1 MKLLSG
7 MQNVFSKEAVNIK
20 RQEEFDYLKGL
31 FMVFIFGIHAFQ
43 ATLTEPD
50 LCMKILYG
58 FATMSGAALFMFVM
72 GMGSV
77 YSRNSNA
84 GILAKNG
91 VKMIAYQYLNNVLY
105 LISLVIPYPFVKN
118 MLSEEESEMF
128 HLLIEIYV
136 QYINIF
142 FMTGV
147 IYLLLALLKKLK
159 MPVIG
164 YAMIGFISAFV
175 SPLIAGTPVDIP
187 VLGYIFKLLI
197 GRDLFTSFLPL
208 YFVSYV
214 LMGVVFGEVLRHV
227 KDKTV
232 FYKAVIGISGILVVG
247 TWIYLFLKY
256 GFSMELYD
264 FLTRTYS
271 EPGFLHVIASVAHI
285 LFFAGVFYLGRNYF
299 RKENIFCRQI
309 LYYSKHISKYYA
321 IHIVLYFIALG
332 FHKYSPF
339 VAWQCWILALLSM
352 VFTEVVVRSFVV
364 LHIKITDYVKNL
376 RIVQKIL

>member
-1 MKLLSG
+1 
-7 MQNVFSKEAVNIK
+7 MQNVFAKEEVNTQ

-43 ATLTEPD
+43 ATMTEPD

-58 FATMSGAALFMFVM
+58 FATMTGAALFMFVM
-72 GMGSV
+72 GMGTV
-77 YSRNSNA
+77 YSRNANA

-91 VKMIAYQYLNNVLY
+91 VKMIVYQYLNNGLY
-105 LISLVIPYPFVKN
+105 LIALAIPYPFVKN
-118 MLSEEESEMF
+118 MLSEEKTEMF
-128 HLLIEIYV
+128 HFLMEVYV

-164 YAMIGFISAFV
+164 YAMMGLISAFV
-175 SPLIAGTPVDIP
+175 APLIAGTPVDVP

-214 LMGVVFGEVLRHV
+214 LIGVTFGKVLRHV
-227 KDKTV
+227 KDKAV
-232 FYKAVIGISGILVVG
+232 FYKAVMGISGILVAA
-247 TWIYLFLKY
+247 TWIYLFLEY
-256 GFSMELYD
+256 GFSMELYNV
-264 FLTRTYS
+264 LTLTYP
-271 EPGFLHVIASVAHI
+271 EPGFLHVIASIAHI
-285 LFFAGVFYLGRNYF
+285 LFLAGVFYLGRNYL
-299 RKENIFCRQI
+299 RKESIICRQI

-321 IHIVLYFIALG
+321 IHIVPYFIALG
-332 FHKYSPF
+332 FHKYSAF
-339 VAWQCWILALLSM
+339 AAWQCWILALFSM
-352 VFTEVVVRSFVV
+352 VFTEIVVRSFVV
-364 LHIKITDYVKNL
+364 LHIKFADYVKNL
-376 RIVQKIL
+376 RVMQKRLKKWDKW

>member
-1 MKLLSG
+1 MNLLSG
-7 MQNVFSKEAVNIK
+7 MQDVFSKEEVNIK
-20 RQEEFDYLKGL
+20 RQEEYDYLKGI

-77 YSRNSNA
+77 YSRNSSA

-105 LISLVIPYPFVKN
+105 LIALAIPYPFVKN
-118 MLSEEESEMF
+118 MLSEEEAEMF
-128 HLLIEIYV
+128 HFLIETYI
-136 QYINIF
+136 QYTNIF

-159 MPVIG
+159 MPLFG
-164 YAMIGFISAFV
+164 YAIIGFISAFV
-175 SPLIAGTPVDIP
+175 APLIAGTPVDIP

-197 GRDLFTSFLPL
+197 GQDLFISFIPL
-208 YFVSYV
+208 YFISYV
-214 LMGVVFGEVLRHV
+214 LIGVVFGKVLRHV

-232 FYKAVIGISGILVVG
+232 FYKAVIGISGILVAG
-247 TWIYLFLKY
+247 TWIYLFLEY

-285 LFFAGVFYLGRNYF
+285 LLFAGIFYVGRN
-299 RKENIFCRQI
+299 
-309 LYYSKHISKYYA
+309 
-321 IHIVLYFIALG
+321 
-332 FHKYSPF
+332 
-339 VAWQCWILALLSM
+339 
-352 VFTEVVVRSFVV
+352 
-364 LHIKITDYVKNL
+364 
-376 RIVQKIL
+376 

>member
-7 MQNVFSKEAVNIK
+7 MKEFFSKEEVNTK

-58 FATMSGAALFMFVM
+58 FATMTGAALFMFVM
-72 GMGSV
+72 GMGTV

-84 GILAKNG
+84 GIMVKNG
-91 VKMIAYQYLNNVLY
+91 VKMIVYQYLNNGLY
-105 LISLVIPYPFVKN
+105 LIALAIPYPFVKN

-128 HLLIEIYV
+128 HFLMEVYV

-164 YAMIGFISAFV
+164 YAIIGFISAFV
-175 SPLIAGTPVDIP
+175 APLLAGTPVDVPI
-187 VLGYIFKLLI
+187 LGYIFKLLI

-208 YFVSYV
+208 YFLSYV
-214 LMGVVFGEVLRHV
+214 LMGVAFGKVLRHV
-227 KDKTV
+227 NDKTV
-232 FYKAVIGISGILVVG
+232 FYKAVMGMSSILVAA
-247 TWIYLFLKY
+247 TWIYLFLEY
-256 GFSMELYD
+256 GFSMELYNV
-264 FLTRTYS
+264 LTMTYP
-271 EPGFLHVIASVAHI
+271 EPGFLHVIASIAHI
-285 LFFAGVFYLGRNYF
+285 LFFAGVFYLGRNYL
-299 RKENIFCRQI
+299 RKENIYCRQI

-321 IHIVLYFIALG
+321 IHIVPYFIVLG
-332 FHKYSPF
+332 FHKYSPLA
-339 VAWQCWILALLSM
+339 AWQCWILALFSM
-352 VFTEVVVRSFVV
+352 VFTEVVVRSYVT
-364 LHIKITDYVKNL
+364 LHTKFADYVKNL
-376 RIVQKIL
+376 RVMQKIL

>member
-7 MQNVFSKEAVNIK
+7 MQDFFSKEEVNIK

-58 FATMSGAALFMFVM
+58 FATMTGAALFMFVM

-77 YSRNSNA
+77 YSRNKNA
-84 GILAKNG
+84 DALAKSG

-105 LISLVIPYPFVKN
+105 LIALAIPYPFVKY

-128 HLLIEIYV
+128 HFLMEVYV

-164 YAMIGFISAFV
+164 YAIIAFISAFV
-175 SPLIAGTPVDIP
+175 APRIAGTPVDIP

-197 GRDLFTSFLPL
+197 GFDLFTSFIPL

-214 LMGVVFGEVLRHV
+214 LIGVVFGKVLRHV
-227 KDKTV
+227 KDKTL
-232 FYKAVIGISGILVVG
+232 FYKVIIGISGICVLG
-247 TWIYLFLKY
+247 TWIYLFLEY
-256 GFSMELYD
+256 GFSTELYD

-271 EPGFLHVIASVAHI
+271 APGFLHVIVSVAHI
-285 LFFAGVFYLGRNYF
+285 LFFAGLFYLGRNYF
-299 RKENIFCRQI
+299 RKENKICGQI

-321 IHIVLYFIALG
+321 FHIVPYFIALG
-332 FHKYSPF
+332 FHKYLPF
-339 VAWQCWILALLSM
+339 EAWQCWILALVSM
-352 VFTEVVVRSFVV
+352 IFTEFLVRS
-364 LHIKITDYVKNL
+364 
-376 RIVQKIL
+376 IVAFNSKMKFPLQRER